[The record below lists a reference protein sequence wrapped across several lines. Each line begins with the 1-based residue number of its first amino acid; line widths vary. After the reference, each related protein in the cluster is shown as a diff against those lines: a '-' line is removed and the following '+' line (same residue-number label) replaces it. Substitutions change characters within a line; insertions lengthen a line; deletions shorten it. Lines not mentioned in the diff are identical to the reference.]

1 MLYLLGFLFVLLFVS
16 CYTEVILAKNVE
28 FGFLHSIEK
37 IKKLEGGTGFVWRG
51 KIGENMAEYL
61 SPGVFVEEFDSG
73 AVPMASVGT
82 STVGF
87 LGVTEKGP
95 HNGVPVLITSFSS
108 FIRTFGGYLSE
119 NEFGEYRYL
128 AYAVNQ
134 FFTNGGSRCF
144 VKRVVPSD
152 ATFAHN
158 AEDDAVA
165 PLVIYAKNPG
175 VWGNKISIKVT
186 PTSKSKTQILEM
198 IETSNDVKF
207 RVKNASGFLAGDII
221 VFDDKKTKVYNK
233 VTSVDGNI
241 LTFEHAFDASVV
253 DTAILPVKTIAT
265 CEIDIE
271 VKYDT
276 IVETYEGC
284 SFNIESPNFVSQK
297 MITSELVMVE
307 AKLTEEMV
315 TPYKLISGNE
325 DGEFFISLFDGKNGT
340 KNALSSVDYIGEDKG
355 PGERTGI
362 QAFIDNNEVS
372 IMAVPGVTE
381 PSVELT
387 LVAHCENLGNRFA
400 ILDIPRNKKTVG
412 DVMTHRDMFDSE
424 YAAMYHPW
432 VKVVDPL
439 TKNTIAI
446 PPSGSVAGIYART
459 DNSRG
464 VHKAPAN
471 EIVSACVGLDCN
483 YTTGEQDLL
492 NPKGVNLI
500 RSFPGQG
507 IRVWGARTVSSNG
520 LWRYVNVRRLFIYIE
535 ETIKAS
541 TNWVVFEPND
551 SILWMRTKRTIEI
564 FLTDV
569 WRSGAL
575 VGTSESEAFFVNVG
589 PETMSQGDIDAGR
602 LICVIGIAPVKPAEF
617 VIFRIT
623 QKTSSGS
630 AK

>member
-1 MLYLLGFLFVLLFVS
+1 M
-16 CYTEVILAKNVE
+16 
-28 FGFLHSIEK
+28 
-37 IKKLEGGTGFVWRG
+37 
-51 KIGENMAEYL
+51 
-61 SPGVFVEEFDSG
+61 
-73 AVPMASVGT
+73 
-82 STVGF
+82 
-87 LGVTEKGP
+87 
-95 HNGVPVLITSFSS
+95 
-108 FIRTFGGYLSE
+108 
-119 NEFGEYRYL
+119 
-128 AYAVNQ
+128 
-134 FFTNGGSRCF
+134 
-144 VKRVVPSD
+144 
-152 ATFAHN
+152 
-158 AEDDAVA
+158 
-165 PLVIYAKNPG
+165 
-175 VWGNKISIKVT
+175 
-186 PTSKSKTQILEM
+186 
-198 IETSNDVKF
+198 
-207 RVKNASGFLAGDII
+207 
-221 VFDDKKTKVYNK
+221 
-233 VTSVDGNI
+233 
-241 LTFEHAFDASVV
+241 
-253 DTAILPVKTIAT
+253 
-265 CEIDIE
+265 DIE

-284 SFNIESPNFVSQK
+284 SLNIESPNFVTQK
-297 MITSELVMVE
+297 MATSELVMVE
-307 AKLTEEMV
+307 AKVTEEIV
-315 TPYKLISGNE
+315 APYKLISGNE
-325 DGEFFISLFDGKNGT
+325 DGEFLISLFDGKNGT
-340 KNALSSVDYIGEDKG
+340 KSALSSVDYIGEDKG

-372 IMAVPGVTE
+372 IMAVPGVTD
-381 PSVELT
+381 PAVELT

-412 DVMTHRDMFDSE
+412 DVMTHRDMFDST

-520 LWRYVNVRRLFIYIE
+520 LWKYVNVRRLFIYIE

-551 SILWMRTKRTIEI
+551 AVLWMRTKRTIEI

-575 VGTSESEAFFVNVG
+575 AGASESDAFFVNVG

-623 QKTSSGS
+623 QKTSGG
-630 AK
+630 AE

>member
-1 MLYLLGFLFVLLFVS
+1 MGNCVFSY
-16 CYTEVILAKNVE
+16 
-28 FGFLHSIEK
+28 SIEEK
-37 IKKLEGGTGFVWRG
+37 NKKLEGGTGFVQRD

-95 HNGVPVLITSFSS
+95 HNGAPVLITSFSS
-108 FIRTFGGYLSE
+108 FVRTFGGYLSE

-152 ATFAHN
+152 AAFAHN
-158 AEDDAVA
+158 AEDDSVA
-165 PLVIYAKNPG
+165 PIVIYAKNPG
-175 VWGNKISIKVT
+175 VWGNKISIKVV
-186 PTSKSKTQILEM
+186 PASKSKTQILEM

-207 RVKNASGFLAGDII
+207 RVKNASGFLAGDIV

-241 LTFEHAFDASVV
+241 LTFENTFDASVV
-253 DTAILPVKTIAT
+253 DTSILPVKTIAT
-265 CEIDIE
+265 CEMDIE

-284 SFNIESPNFVSQK
+284 SLNIESPNFVTQK
-297 MITSELVMVE
+297 MATSELVMVE
-307 AKLTEEMV
+307 AKV
-315 TPYKLISGNE
+315 TDEIVAPYKLISGNE
-325 DGEFFISLFDGKNGT
+325 DGEFLISLFDGKNGT
-340 KNALSSVDYIGEDKG
+340 KSALSSVDYMGEDKG

-372 IMAVPGVTE
+372 IMAVPGVTD
-381 PSVELT
+381 PAVELT

-412 DVMTHRDMFDSE
+412 DVMTHRDMFDST

-520 LWRYVNVRRLFIYIE
+520 LWKYVNVRRLFIYIE

-551 SILWMRTKRTIEI
+551 AVLWMRTKRTIEI

-575 VGTSESEAFFVNVG
+575 AGASESDAFFVNVG

-623 QKTSSGS
+623 QKTSGG
-630 AK
+630 AE